1 MRTPRLQ
8 VRARARFEGVS
19 QVSESTKQMAEL
31 LRSGARMLS
40 HSCPECG
47 SPLFQLKTGEIWCAS
62 CQRRVVIV
70 PEGEEAMAEAE
81 IQLEPL
87 ERALLQKVSSMT
99 GLLAGQNKPGEL
111 RETAEALNAL
121 LASLERLRRIRK
133 G

>member
-1 MRTPRLQ
+1 M
-8 VRARARFEGVS
+8 
-19 QVSESTKQMAEL
+19 SESTKQMAEL

-47 SPLFQLKTGEIWCAS
+47 SPLFQLKSGEIWCAS
-62 CQRRVVIV
+62 CQRRVVII
-70 PEGEEAMAEAE
+70 PEGEETMAGAE
-81 IQLEPL
+81 IRLEPL
-87 ERALLQKVSSMT
+87 ERALLQKISSIT
-99 GLLAGQNKPGEL
+99 GLLAGQSEPGEL